1 MFSLRLEGRDGGN
14 GNYGKIGRI
23 GNYGRIEGMGM
34 VEERGRREVGVD
46 GFAMSA
52 RRGGRGDIAKLL
64 GGGEF
69 LRRLFGG
76 IVGGVDGRI
85 LGGDCG

>member
-1 MFSLRLEGRDGGN
+1 
-14 GNYGKIGRI
+14 
-23 GNYGRIEGMGM
+23 
-34 VEERGRREVGVD
+34 
-46 GFAMSA
+46 MSA

-76 IVGGVDGRI
+76 IVGGIV
-85 LGGDCG
+85 GGVAGGLIGGVGS